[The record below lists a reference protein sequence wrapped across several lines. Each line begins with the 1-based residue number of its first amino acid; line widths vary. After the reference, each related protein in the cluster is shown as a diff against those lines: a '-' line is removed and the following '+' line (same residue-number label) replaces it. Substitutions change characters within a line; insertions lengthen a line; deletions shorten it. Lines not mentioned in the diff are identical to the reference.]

1 MRPVVVT
8 YRADWPDQAAALAA
22 TLRERLAPLAER
34 VDHIGSTSIPGMA
47 AKDVLDLQVDR
58 KSVV

>member
-8 YRADWPDQAAALAA
+8 YRADWPDRAAALAA
-22 TLRERLAPLAER
+22 SLRERLAPLAER
-34 VDHIGSTSIPGMA
+34 
-47 AKDVLDLQVDR
+47 DR